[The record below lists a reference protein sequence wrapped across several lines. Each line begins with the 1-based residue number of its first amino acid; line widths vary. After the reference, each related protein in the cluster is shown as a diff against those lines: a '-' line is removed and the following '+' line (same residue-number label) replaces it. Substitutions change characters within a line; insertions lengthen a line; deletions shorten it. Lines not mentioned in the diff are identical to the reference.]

1 MKLNLP
7 FFFHGFVA
15 AIMVIEAS
23 LTVFLGILHE
33 LDYTDQET
41 PRLFYT
47 PVDTILDP
55 GELLHL
61 LPS

>member
-1 MKLNLP
+1 
-7 FFFHGFVA
+7 
-15 AIMVIEAS
+15 MVIEAS

-61 LPS
+61 LRRLAI